1 MRVSV
6 GWVQS
11 CRGRGVAETPSMG
24 SLGITSSLTALR
36 GGSELSSIIRN
47 GVRASLQPP
56 IMEAGPGGDPKVG
69 IEPRRAVGGTPSVGS
84 LGIMSSIKH

>member
-36 GGSELSSIIRN
+36 GGSELSSIISY

-69 IEPRRAVGGTPSVGS
+69 TAPKTKGVWDPQRGVIRHNE
-84 LGIMSSIKH
+84 LIKH